1 MITPSFVHPASLR
14 RDKRMRRLRATHGW
28 LGYGLC
34 LAIMEMLLDEPD
46 QTLEPQYDLL
56 ASELGAPGELIRSL
70 VEDFD
75 LFVFD
80 QPGGIRQF
88 RSLPLPASVAPS
100 PRPDEPQEPSCP
112 SARATAG
119 SGAPR
124 TRPKAQLSEAQREQR
139 RRAAQKRWQAQ
150 PSAQAQS
157 QPLSTPVPPTEP
169 VRPTEHT
176 NNAEP
181 TEPTNN
187 AETEGGG
194 DIIKEG
200 EYPSLDMQAPRD
212 VEGVQGES
220 GSSAPHPPGKRRR
233 ERRPEPF
240 VKPTQAQVLEYMLAK
255 MPDRSSAERLASKYW
270 HYYESNGWRVG
281 KNKMRSWQSAA
292 CNWLVDRHGYN
303 ATSQMGAPYPREGT
317 GPVRPIK
324 HHINEAAQEQR
335 HLLPPEV
342 LGEYPDGT
350 PYYDE
355 HGHVLPPAP

>member
-119 SGAPR
+119 SGAP
-124 TRPKAQLSEAQREQR
+124 
-139 RRAAQKRWQAQ
+139 
-150 PSAQAQS
+150 
-157 QPLSTPVPPTEP
+157 
-169 VRPTEHT
+169 
-176 NNAEP
+176 
-181 TEPTNN
+181 
-187 AETEGGG
+187 
-194 DIIKEG
+194 
-200 EYPSLDMQAPRD
+200 
-212 VEGVQGES
+212 
-220 GSSAPHPPGKRRR
+220 PHPSQRS
-233 ERRPEPF
+233 
-240 VKPTQAQVLEYMLAK
+240 AL
-255 MPDRSSAERLASKYW
+255 RSSARATAPSGSEKVASPALSPSSISAPLDPRTTYGACETYGAYEQCGAYGAYEQCGDRGW
-270 HYYESNGWRVG
+270 GRYYKRGGISL
-281 KNKMRSWQSAA
+281 S
-292 CNWLVDRHGYN
+292 RH
-303 ATSQMGAPYPREGT
+303 ASS
-317 GPVRPIK
+317 
-324 HHINEAAQEQR
+324 
-335 HLLPPEV
+335 
-342 LGEYPDGT
+342 
-350 PYYDE
+350 
-355 HGHVLPPAP
+355 